1 MARCPPNSHAFRVA
15 GSGKILIT
23 QFILIGRAFMAQ
35 ECLYDSTL
43 GIVLAPHEL
52 REFLYTSIQILKG
65 NYKKT
70 FSIDTIRI
78 AKINDNVDVIV
89 GNFVSFRFIMMRT
102 CCGRSAIKKLQ
113 IWSRRTPAEHVAHC
127 YISLFSWW
135 QDV

>member
-52 REFLYTSIQILKG
+52 REFLFTSIQIVMV

-78 AKINDNVDVIV
+78 IDCKD
-89 GNFVSFRFIMMRT
+89 
-102 CCGRSAIKKLQ
+102 K
-113 IWSRRTPAEHVAHC
+113 
-127 YISLFSWW
+127 
-135 QDV
+135 

>member
-52 REFLYTSIQILKG
+52 REFLFTSILILMV

-78 AKINDNVDVIV
+78 ID
-89 GNFVSFRFIMMRT
+89 
-102 CCGRSAIKKLQ
+102 
-113 IWSRRTPAEHVAHC
+113 
-127 YISLFSWW
+127 
-135 QDV
+135 

>member
-1 MARCPPNSHAFRVA
+1 MRKITYLESCLKHTASTFLLFLNSTEIEIRLKRFKDQSGTAMARCPPNSHAFRVA

-52 REFLYTSIQILKG
+52 REFLFTSIQILMV

-78 AKINDNVDVIV
+78 IDCKD
-89 GNFVSFRFIMMRT
+89 
-102 CCGRSAIKKLQ
+102 K
-113 IWSRRTPAEHVAHC
+113 
-127 YISLFSWW
+127 
-135 QDV
+135 